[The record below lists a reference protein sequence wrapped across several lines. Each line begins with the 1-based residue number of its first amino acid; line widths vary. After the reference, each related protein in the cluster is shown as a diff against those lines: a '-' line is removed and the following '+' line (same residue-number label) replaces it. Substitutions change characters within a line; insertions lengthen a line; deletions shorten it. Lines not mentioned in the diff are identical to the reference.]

1 MALVPLS
8 GAFGG
13 SSLFQLVTETA
24 RRNAPFAPSLDAEG
38 EAQRSR
44 TLAVLNLAEPALTG
58 RRETES
64 DSALF
69 KRQSEGGAM
78 CGEIHASYSPEVN
91 IRSSAHIHFGVTDA
105 GRQFSD
111 TLNMAAPDKPLWYL
125 QEWFATQDK
134 IQRTLITELGW
145 LPAKANKVWHGL
157 QEPKPS
163 EMHEIAA
170 LLNIRPHELMMPPE
184 EAFRIRRLEAAVREV
199 AKEEAA
205 AGVAPPEVETKKR
218 SGRAA

>member
-1 MALVPLS
+1 MALVPRP
-8 GAFGG
+8 GAFEG
-13 SSLFQLVTETA
+13 SRFFQFRAEAPGRDLSVAPALNAKSEA
-24 RRNAPFAPSLDAEG
+24 KGRRA
-38 EAQRSR
+38 
-44 TLAVLNLAEPALTG
+44 LAVLDFAQPTLTG
-58 RRETES
+58 WAEAER
-64 DSALF
+64 DGALF
-69 KRQSEGGAM
+69 ERQSEGGAM
-78 CGEIHASYSPEVN
+78 CGEVHAVYSPEVN
-91 IRSSAHIHFGVTDA
+91 IWSSADIHFGLTDA
-105 GRQFSD
+105 GGQFSD

-125 QEWFATQDK
+125 REWFATQDK

-145 LPAKANKVWHGL
+145 LPAKANKVWHDL